1 MSHTPD
7 QIVSLCRACAA
18 TRGQAVSTVSRLA
31 SGSGAT
37 VERLHRGADIT
48 TSRATRIVQWLSD
61 HWPESAEW
69 PPDIPRPA
77 PSPDGD
83 PDRSASPASDKRSRS
98 GETARSDGHTPGGG
112 PPMTGAPPAARGPST
127 AAPGPAGDGNPNP
140 PAGGQGHDS
149 LTSALASTP
158 CAGVPARG
166 GTLSAGPAASLK
178 RPLQV
183 ARTGH
188 VTAPSAD
195 PAVPFAAWPLD
206 ARGHV
211 RDEAALADTLRVARA
226 TVYTTISRY
235 ADDGPR
241 AHRWPRGRRSDSH
254 RTLRALLATGDV
266 RFRRRRAQWAAMT
279 GLGAA
284 A

>member
-1 MSHTPD
+1 MMHTD
-7 QIVSLCRACAA
+7 ALIADLIRRYAA
-18 TRGQAVSTVSRLA
+18 AAGIAETYAARRIT
-31 SGSGAT
+31 GSGDTLA
-37 VERLHRGADIT
+37 RLDRGMSLT
-48 TSRATRIVQWLSD
+48 TRRAERIVQWLSD

-69 PPDIPRPA
+69 PTDIPRPA

-83 PDRSASPASDKRSRS
+83 PNRSASPASDTRSRS
-98 GETARSDGHTPGGG
+98 GETPRSDGHPPGGG

-127 AAPGPAGDGNPNP
+127 AVPGPAGHGAIEP
-140 PAGGQGHDS
+140 
-149 LTSALASTP
+149 
-158 CAGVPARG
+158 
-166 GTLSAGPAASLK
+166 AGPAASLK
-178 RPLQV
+178 QRLQV
-183 ARTGH
+183 AGSGH

-195 PAVPFAAWPLD
+195 PAASLSAWPLD

-241 AHRWPRGRRSDSH
+241 AQRWPRGTRSDSH
-254 RTLRALLATGDV
+254 RTLRALLATGDI

-279 GLGAA
+279 RGLGAA